1 MFGFEFFIDPSRCIG
16 CRACEAACAEC
27 ETHRGVPMIHVDF
40 LDRGQTT
47 ATVPTVCMHCDKPTC
62 AEVCPAD
69 AIKRTEDGVV
79 QSSLKPRCV
88 ACRNCEMACPFGV
101 PRILSLSAQMTKC
114 DMCYDR
120 TSSGKR
126 PMCAT
131 VCPSQALAYVQ
142 PSAIARDPNELYTES
157 VKNALIEA
165 MLKYSAFLKVGDG
178 EWLTVAASDSEGPS
192 IPGQIDDTT
201 RIVIRVKGADLTAFQ
216 SGKLTRE
223 EVLKKVEVREY

>member
-1 MFGFEFFIDPSRCIG
+1 MHGFEFYIDPSRCIG
-16 CRACEAACAEC
+16 CRSCEAACAEC

-40 LDRGQTT
+40 LDRRETI
-47 ATVPTVCMHCDKPTC
+47 ATVPIVCMHCDNPTC

-120 TSSGKR
+120 TSAGKR

-142 PSAIARDPNELYTES
+142 PAVIARDRRAHPVDVFRFGNQTVRTKVFMMAPL
-157 VKNALIEA
+157 
-165 MLKYSAFLKVGDG
+165 SA
-178 EWLTVAASDSEGPS
+178 
-192 IPGQIDDTT
+192 DTIAVDVVDYMWEDA
-201 RIVIRVKGADLTAFQ
+201 R
-216 SGKLTRE
+216 
-223 EVLKKVEVREY
+223 